1 MLHYEN
7 LHDLLARLLLKV
19 YMVKRKEFRRYE
31 APNLNCLVDA
41 VEHKMFNSNNH
52 QFHLVSTH
60 ANLIFFAILLT

>member
-31 APNLNCLVDA
+31 APNLNCLVDGR
-41 VEHKMFNSNNH
+41 
-52 QFHLVSTH
+52 T
-60 ANLIFFAILLT
+60 